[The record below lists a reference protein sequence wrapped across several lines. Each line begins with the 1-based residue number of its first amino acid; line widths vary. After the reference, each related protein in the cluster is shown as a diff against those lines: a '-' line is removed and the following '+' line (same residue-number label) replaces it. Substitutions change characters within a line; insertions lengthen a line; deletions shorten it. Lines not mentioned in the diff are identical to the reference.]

1 MTRKE
6 DKMMEQKL
14 KSSFFDMAGWG
25 RTVVPV
31 ALAIL
36 LAHAL
41 CAAEIAFTGAG
52 ARSSLSF

>member
-1 MTRKE
+1 
-6 DKMMEQKL
+6 MMEQKTAEL
-14 KSSFFDMAGWG
+14 VLGVAGWG

>member
-1 MTRKE
+1 
-6 DKMMEQKL
+6 MMEQKTTEPVL
-14 KSSFFDMAGWG
+14 GVAGCG
-25 RTVVPV
+25 RKVLCM

-36 LAHAL
+36 FAQVV